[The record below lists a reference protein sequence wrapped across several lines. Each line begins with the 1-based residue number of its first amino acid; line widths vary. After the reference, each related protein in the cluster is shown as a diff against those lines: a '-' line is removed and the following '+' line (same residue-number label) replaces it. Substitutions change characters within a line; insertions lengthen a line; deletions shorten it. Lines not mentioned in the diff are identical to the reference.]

1 MKEEKHLQAVP
12 VEGFRLPRYAELP
25 TVGLY
30 LEQITRYV
38 NDYLAK
44 AGCAGLTASMVS
56 NYVKQKTV
64 PPPVKKAY
72 GADAIACLLYVAF
85 VKRVMPMEDVR
96 LLWRALCAQRPLP
109 ETYDGF
115 CAALEAALRAA
126 FGLRAEPEP
135 DGAAC
140 TAAVRVLHTAVRT
153 AAQQLYLDSC
163 LCRLRGEQ
171 PR

>member
-1 MKEEKHLQAVP
+1 MKEELSLQAVP
-12 VEGFRLPRYAELP
+12 GEGFRLPRYAELP

-38 NDYLAK
+38 NDCLAR

-64 PPPVKKAY
+64 PAPAKKAY

-85 VKRVMPMEDVR
+85 VKRVMPMEDLR
-96 LLWRALCAQRPLP
+96 LLWQTLCAQRPLP

-126 FGLRAEPEP
+126 FGREDRETPAPSGE
-135 DGAAC
+135 

-163 LCRLRGEQ
+163 LRRLREGQ
-171 PR
+171 TR